1 MHDFS
6 HLVKLMIYCNV
17 QYSLRCY
24 ICASALAF
32 LMVAS
37 TYHVTITVYSSSEHQ
52 LRNWLSENASE
63 KQVQVNDYYERFKFK
78 SLPVDSTR
86 GESYSCHL

>member
-1 MHDFS
+1 MLLHMHKRTS
-6 HLVKLMIYCNV
+6 IPHGGK
-17 QYSLRCY
+17 
-24 ICASALAF
+24 
-32 LMVAS
+32 
-37 TYHVTITVYSSSEHQ
+37 YHVTITVYSSSEHQ

-63 KQVQVNDYYERFKFK
+63 KQVQVNDYYERFKSK